1 MVTMMPPGSRPGIT
15 SFARAPTIRPNK
27 IQPRMPICSSRVGP
41 VQAWG
46 RGRVVRSPLM
56 TSLAVPVSALRHHSD
71 EQERGRLA
79 GADLS
84 RVSTRTSY
92 LASITVSR
100 EAPNDV
106 GFREIF
112 VSVDGEQIAMLNY
125 GERITHELPAGPHRL
140 RAHNTLFW
148 KTHDIVLQP
157 GEHARFI
164 AINRAGWG
172 TFGWLILL
180 GAAPLYLTFEREGG

>member
-1 MVTMMPPGSRPGIT
+1 MASEVL
-15 SFARAPTIRPNK
+15 
-27 IQPRMPICSSRVGP
+27 PI
-41 VQAWG
+41 A
-46 RGRVVRSPLM
+46 
-56 TSLAVPVSALRHHSD
+56 ALRQHGGD
-71 EQERGRLA
+71 KPRERQA
-79 GADLS
+79 GENLS

-100 EAPNDV
+100 EARNDV

-112 VSVDGEQIAMLNY
+112 LSVDGEQIALLQY
-125 GERITHELPAGPHRL
+125 GERVTHELPAGPHRI

-164 AINRAGWG
+164 AINRAGFG
-172 TFGWLILL
+172 TFGFMMFL
-180 GAAPLYLTFEREGG
+180 GASPVYLTFERVPGDA